1 LRDWPGDLGS
11 IAHGGVHVA
20 VQEDLMSHEP
30 QALAAPARDTS
41 TLWESAAQ
49 SAAASSEPQRAPSP
63 RPARRAAALSHDPNR
78 EGSVTPAASVTDSTT
93 PARLRWARLR
103 FAIVGPLLASPPE
116 PGELAGRIEELAKK
130 PWRHPTTGEVLQLST
145 KTIERMYYAIR
156 KDNDPLRALERKVP
170 KHAGTHPSVS
180 EALASAI
187 EKQYR
192 EHPRWSYRLH
202 HDNLVV
208 VAKKDPAM
216 GPMPGYAT
224 VRRLMKDRGW
234 LRQKKRRHGDESA
247 AEPVARET
255 RSYEVAYVNALWHYD
270 FHVGKRKVLT
280 STGEYKVPHLFGAL
294 DDCSR
299 LCCHAQWYIDPES
312 TENLAHGLRQ
322 GFQKRKLP
330 RSTLSDKGGA
340 MTAAEI
346 VQGCERLGIVQ
357 YLTLPNSPEQN
368 GKQEHFWT
376 LIEGRLMP
384 MLEGEPALTLE
395 LLNTATQAWIEQEYH
410 RTIHSE
416 LGKTPLQRYLEG
428 PDVGRPS
435 PSSDDLRRAFRMEVS
450 RTQRRSDGTVTV
462 EGVRFEVPSA
472 YRALSRMRLRVARWD
487 LSSVELVDPRTGA
500 HLATL
505 LPLDKT
511 KNADRARRV
520 LADTSAPPAPSQEP
534 PGIAPLMR
542 ELMAEYAATGLPPAY
557 LPMTTPAHPIE
568 QEGST

>member
-1 LRDWPGDLGS
+1 
-11 IAHGGVHVA
+11 
-20 VQEDLMSHEP
+20 MSHESSAP
-30 QALAAPARDTS
+30 DAPAMDTS
-41 TLWESAAQ
+41 ALLESTPQLAP
-49 SAAASSEPQRAPSP
+49 AASSEQRAAPSP
-63 RPARRAAALSHDPNR
+63 RRARRAAVPSHELSSATSAAP
-78 EGSVTPAASVTDSTT
+78 TASVTDSTT
-93 PARLRWARLR
+93 PTRLRWARLR

-116 PGELAGRIEELAKK
+116 RGELAGRIEELSKK
-130 PWRHPTTGEVLQLST
+130 PWRHPTTGETLYLSP

-156 KDNDPLRALERKVP
+156 KENDPLRALERKES
-170 KHAGTHPSVS
+170 KRAGKHPSVS
-180 EALASAI
+180 EALVSAI

-208 VAKKDPAM
+208 VAKQDPAI
-216 GPMPGYAT
+216 GPMPSYAT

-234 LRQKKRRHGDESA
+234 LRQKNRRHGDPA
-247 AEPVARET
+247 DAQPVARET
-255 RSYEVAYVNALWHYD
+255 RSYEVAHVNALWHYD

-280 STGEYKVPHLFGAL
+280 PTGEYKVPHLFGVL

-299 LCCHAQWYIDPES
+299 MCCHAQWYIDPEN
-312 TENLAHGLRQ
+312 TENLAHGLSQ
-322 GFQKRKLP
+322 AIQKRKLP
-330 RSTLSDKGGA
+330 RSTLSDNGGA
-340 MTAAEI
+340 MVAAEI
-346 VQGCERLGIVQ
+346 VQGCERLGLVQ
-357 YLTLPNSPEQN
+357 YLTLPHSPEQN

-472 YRALSRMRLRVARWD
+472 YRTLELVRLRVARWD
-487 LSSVELVDPRTGA
+487 LSSVELVDPRTGT

-520 LADTSAPPAPSQEP
+520 LVDVPAPAAPPRQP
-534 PGIAPLMR
+534 PGIAPLLR

-557 LPMTTPAHPIE
+557 LPKLSPALRAE
-568 QEGST
+568 QEVST